1 MTKLIEQ
8 INNIREQLDKLE
20 RMMMMN
26 NVVKL
31 PWDEA
36 PEWAQ
41 WAAMDADGEW
51 WWYQTEPEVS
61 HILWRHTTGLLCHF
75 DFPPCTNWKESKRQR
90 S

>member
-8 INNIREQLDKLE
+8 INRIREQLDDME
-20 RMMMMN
+20 RMIMD

-51 WWYQTEPEVS
+51 WWYQAEPEVS
-61 HILWRHTTGLLCHF
+61 RILWRHTTGLLCRF
-75 DFPPCTNWKESKRQR
+75 DFPPCTNWKESKRRR

>member
-8 INNIREQLDKLE
+8 INNIREQLDELE
-20 RMMMMN
+20 RMMMN

-41 WAAMDADGEW
+41 WAAMDEDGN
-51 WWYQTEPEVS
+51 WYWYEAEPELRDTTWVNGPLTS
-61 HILWRHTTGLLCHF
+61 HRRLK
-75 DFPPCTNWKESKRQR
+75 FPPCTNWRESKRRR

>member
-8 INNIREQLDKLE
+8 INNIREQLDELE
-20 RMMMMN
+20 RMMMN

-31 PWDEA
+31 PWDQA

-51 WWYQTEPEVS
+51 WWYENEPEIS
-61 HILWRHTTGLLCHF
+61 HILWRHTNGLLYCF
-75 DFPPCTNWKESKRQR
+75 NFPPCTNWRESKRQR
-90 S
+90 P